1 MSTSTEHA
9 EVADKLLA
17 FLRERTGQDWTVDRD
32 LFAEGGLSSL
42 FAMEL
47 VVQLESEF
55 DIEVAGPDLQLANFR
70 TVTAMSELVARLRL
84 ATDD

>member
-1 MSTSTEHA
+1 MSTNTE
-9 EVADKLLA
+9 VQDKLLA
-17 FLRERTGQDWTVDRD
+17 FLRERTGQEWTVDRD

-47 VVQLESEF
+47 VVQLESTF

-84 ATDD
+84 ETDD

>member
-1 MSTSTEHA
+1 MSTSTEHT
-9 EVADKLLA
+9 EVEEKLLA
-17 FLRERTGQDWTVDRD
+17 FLRERTGQGWTVDRD

-47 VVQLESEF
+47 VVQLESAF

-70 TVTAMSELVARLRL
+70 TVTAMAELVARLRQNP
-84 ATDD
+84 DD